1 MKDYKKIFAQMLN
14 EHYFSSK
21 ELMYSTDANIML
33 TPHEYK
39 ELLEFKK
46 TLLNSKTKYIQKI
59 DLKTFNDAPI
69 HYANSFELLSSAN
82 IYFKAILDDYNEN
95 KKTLFSR
102 NVGDITLSRIYSEI
116 EGSLNIESVPTTRR
130 AVDELAK
137 GKREPQNKNDQ
148 IIKNMIDAIIFVSDI
163 PDFNESNL
171 FKLYSILSKDCLD
184 EEDKLLEGNIYRH
197 DQVEIGGYKGC
208 PVNQIKDCMDSLF
221 SFINENKKNSDY
233 VNLLPH
239 IAHYYIAYVHPYFD
253 FNGRTARMVSYWISL
268 LINRTILPPVVSEAI
283 NQTKSQYYEALSETR
298 DSNNDLSYFL
308 LYIFNISTKYILAYK
323 NIEEISQDLM
333 NKQSVVLTSTEK
345 SYFKK
350 ILISNKGKFTH
361 NEFTQ
366 RIGVNM
372 SKQGALK
379 VLNAFEE
386 YGLLTSE
393 TSKSNNKLFEIN
405 HKIIKYAF

>member
-1 MKDYKKIFAQMLN
+1 
-14 EHYFSSK
+14 
-21 ELMYSTDANIML
+21 
-33 TPHEYK
+33 
-39 ELLEFKK
+39 
-46 TLLNSKTKYIQKI
+46 
-59 DLKTFNDAPI
+59 
-69 HYANSFELLSSAN
+69 
-82 IYFKAILDDYNEN
+82 
-95 KKTLFSR
+95 
-102 NVGDITLSRIYSEI
+102 
-116 EGSLNIESVPTTRR
+116 
-130 AVDELAK
+130 
-137 GKREPQNKNDQ
+137 
-148 IIKNMIDAIIFVSDI
+148 
-163 PDFNESNL
+163 
-171 FKLYSILSKDCLD
+171 
-184 EEDKLLEGNIYRH
+184 
-197 DQVEIGGYKGC
+197 
-208 PVNQIKDCMDSLF
+208 
-221 SFINENKKNSDY
+221 
-233 VNLLPH
+233 
-239 IAHYYIAYVHPYFD
+239 VHPYFD